1 MQSELSYPFI
11 YFNKMFF
18 FVKSKT
24 TKLILLDSLLQEI
37 LFQIAKML
45 FANVVRL
52 KLSDMKEN
60 K

>member
-1 MQSELSYPFI
+1 MQSELGDLFI
-11 YFNKMFF
+11 YFNKIFF

-37 LFQIAKML
+37 LFLAKML